1 MDTSGQEHPKGIIEV
16 EIDRDLEE
24 LIPSYLA
31 NRRRDIR
38 DAHEA
43 IEKMDFETVARLGH
57 TMKGSG
63 GGYGFDFISA
73 LGANL
78 EQSGKDHA
86 LDDIKKQVAE
96 LTDYLDRLRIIY
108 R

>member
-1 MDTSGQEHPKGIIEV
+1 MDSSGQEHSSDIIEV

-31 NRRRDIR
+31 NRQRDIR

-43 IEKMDFETVARLGH
+43 LQKMDFETITRLGH
-57 TMKGSG
+57 TLKGSG

-78 EQSGKDHA
+78 EQSGKDRA
-86 LDDIKKQVAE
+86 LEDIKKQVAE
-96 LTDYLDRLRIIY
+96 LTDYLDRLRVIY